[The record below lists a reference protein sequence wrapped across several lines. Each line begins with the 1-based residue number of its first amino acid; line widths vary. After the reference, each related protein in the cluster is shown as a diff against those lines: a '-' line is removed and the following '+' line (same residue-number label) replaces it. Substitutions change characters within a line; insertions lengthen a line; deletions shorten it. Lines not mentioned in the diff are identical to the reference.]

1 MVKKAL
7 IGAACLVALMPV
19 LFVGAGMAMFMLGG
33 DEWPPVAW
41 GADNDTALF
50 GMPDEM
56 RALYEEAG
64 ERFGVQPGLLAAVG
78 KVECDH
84 GLNPRCATPNEAGA
98 VGPMQFIPDTFAR
111 WGSASGSP
119 APDPRNP
126 RDAVFAA
133 AAKLAADGAADDPSG
148 ALYSY
153 NHSGAYVAVVEGWA
167 LRYGWRPPSLAIFS
181 EAVLD
186 HPNIGLRPEAAD
198 DVRAGRVD
206 GRVLAALVVMA
217 TGHELSY
224 VGPFVT
230 GHSFYVA
237 GTDSPSNHAFGRAVD
252 VPVVDRAPVSPS
264 NEDARLALLN
274 VADLP
279 DGLRPTEIG
288 CPWADAAKGAFTKG
302 HSDHVHLGFD
312 S

>member
-19 LFVGAGMAMFMLGG
+19 LFVGAGLAMFVLGG
-33 DEWPPVAW
+33 DEWPPTAW
-41 GADNDTALF
+41 SAEARTPLF
-50 GMPDEM
+50 GTPDEM

-64 ERFGVQPGLLAAVG
+64 GRFGVQPGLLAAVG

-84 GLNPRCATPNEAGA
+84 GLDSRCDAPNEAGA
-98 VGPMQFIPDTFAR
+98 VGPMQFLPETFAR
-111 WGSASGSP
+111 WSWASGSA
-119 APDPRNP
+119 APDPRNA

-133 AAKLAADGAADDPSG
+133 AAKLAADGAATDPAA
-148 ALYSY
+148 ALFSY

-167 LRYGWRPPSLAIFS
+167 LRYGWRPPSPAGFA

-198 DVRAGRVD
+198 DLRAGRVD
-206 GRVLAALVVMA
+206 GRVLAALLVMA
-217 TGHELSY
+217 TGHRLAY

-230 GHSFYVA
+230 GHSYYVA

-252 VPVVDRAPVSPS
+252 VPVVDGAAVSPS

-279 DGLRPTEIG
+279 DGMRPTEIG

-302 HSDHVHLGFD
+302 HGDHVHLGFD
-312 S
+312 A